1 MSEMRFY
8 LDESG
13 STGDVAKV
21 GCALDF
27 GAQPIFVLAA
37 IGTTDH
43 DALAAELRRLA
54 AHHGVPG
61 AELRSKNLV
70 DRPELAGNL
79 ADYLLAT
86 DSPLFV
92 EMMDKRFLIIL
103 NLVNYLV
110 LPPVMGFE
118 ESTAIAMRKIIG
130 ELMAV
135 SLPEAVLVAYAR
147 ACETAQ
153 RADLNAVFP
162 VLRRWAHDPGHG
174 GFRDI
179 LARIVEDSIGDVET
193 LDKPDGH
200 LRYLPLPDRS
210 ATGRSIS
217 MLPGLS
223 ALTNIYARINKYRRG
238 RLADTVLIHDEH
250 MLFGDILSD
259 AKRLMEQLSEQD
271 VMPEVENAD
280 YKLRE
285 HAELEFVS
293 SKVAGIQAADI
304 LAGFV
309 MRFFRDA
316 GRARPLA
323 PAHKM
328 AMAKVMRLTDQ
339 PGARGVNMV
348 APDRLLLKAGFSA
361 WN

>member
-1 MSEMRFY
+1 MRFY

-13 STGDVAKV
+13 STGDVARV
-21 GCALDF
+21 GGALHF

-37 IGTTDH
+37 IGTIDH
-43 DALAAELRRLA
+43 DALGVELRRLA

-70 DRPELAGNL
+70 DKPELAGGL
-79 ADYLLAT
+79 ADYLHAT

-118 ESTAIAMRKIIG
+118 GANAIAMRKVIC

-135 SLPEAVLVAYAR
+135 SLPDAVLVAYAK
-147 ACETAQ
+147 ACETAH
-153 RADLNAVFP
+153 RADLDAVLP
-162 VLRRWAHDPGHG
+162 VLRRWAHDPSHC

-179 LARIVEDSIGDVET
+179 LSRIVEDSIGDIEA
-193 LDKPDGH
+193 LEEPNGH

-210 ATGRSIS
+210 VTGRSIS

-238 RLADTVLIHDEH
+238 RLANTVLIHDEH

-259 AKRLMEQLSEQD
+259 AKRLMEQLSEED
-271 VMPEVENAD
+271 VLPEVENAD

-285 HAELEFVS
+285 HAKLAFVS

-316 GRARPLA
+316 GQTGLLT
-323 PAHKM
+323 PAHRM
-328 AMAKVMRLTDQ
+328 AMAKIMRLTDQ

-348 APDRLLLKAGFSA
+348 APDTLLLRAEFLA
-361 WN
+361 RN